1 MKVIENFISEQVDT
15 ENKYPVLYKFHLGS
29 SFYSNTFPIEKNIG
43 FTTII
48 GDFNKENNKFNIII
62 KNKENIEIAKGNEFK
77 CKLVNENNNG
87 ILLYNVNGA
96 YFQNENSYYLIELWN
111 EENLLKTFKLKG
123 ENCIYKIYQNL
134 DSSGTINI
142 GED

>member
-15 ENKYPVLYKFHLGS
+15 ENKYPTLDKIHLGS
-29 SFYSNTFPIEKNIG
+29 SFYSNIFPIEKNIG

-87 ILLYNVNGA
+87 ILLYNLNGA

-111 EENLLKTFKLKG
+111 EDNLLKTFKLKG